1 MGELSW
7 KYANRKNRRAM
18 KNNVKHDSY
27 LLVPPEFQDQYG
39 EAIYDDCYNGYGRI
53 GRYDVYELVAIWNRQ
68 WLPKE
73 TTVMKKP
80 VLEDFE
86 GLWNFNKEELRKS
99 GLSDAEVEALDYE
112 KRSRPYNRALSRYKR
127 DLQMLEDFESG
138 CSDGD
143 MKAKYGDEYLREIGI
158 NIACYDEDNKDL
170 KYPIKIVDELCGY
183 DDVYASLGD
192 PRQGW

>member
-1 MGELSW
+1 MGEFSW

-27 LLVPPEFQDQYG
+27 LLVPPEFYDQYG
-39 EAIYDDCYNGYGRI
+39 EAIYTPCYNGYGRM
-53 GRYDVYELVAIWNRQ
+53 GGYDIYELVAIWNRQ

-73 TTVMKKP
+73 TRALKEP
-80 VLEDFE
+80 VLEDFC
-86 GLWNFNKEELRKS
+86 GLWNFEKKKLIES
-99 GLSDAEVEALDYE
+99 GLSDAEVETLDQAE
-112 KRSRPYNRALSRYKR
+112 RCKNYNRDLSRYKK

-138 CSDGD
+138 CSDED

-158 NIACYDEDNKDL
+158 NIACYDEDNKNL

-183 DDVYASLGD
+183 DDVCASLGD

>member
-1 MGELSW
+1 
-7 KYANRKNRRAM
+7 M

-27 LLVPPEFQDQYG
+27 LLVPLEFQDQYG

-86 GLWNFNKEELRKS
+86 GIKKS
-99 GLSDAEVEALDYE
+99 LGSQDYLTQKWKHWIMKSEVD
-112 KRSRPYNRALSRYKR
+112 R
-127 DLQMLEDFESG
+127 
-138 CSDGD
+138 
-143 MKAKYGDEYLREIGI
+143 IT
-158 NIACYDEDNKDL
+158 
-170 KYPIKIVDELCGY
+170 ELCP
-183 DDVYASLGD
+183 DIKETCRCWKTLNPDVLMEI
-192 PRQGW
+192 

>member
-27 LLVPPEFQDQYG
+27 LLVPLEFQDQYG

-158 NIACYDEDNKDL
+158 NIACYDEDNKNL

-183 DDVYASLGD
+183 DDVCASLGD

>member
-7 KYANRKNRRAM
+7 KYANRKNRRTM

-99 GLSDAEVEALDYE
+99 GLSDAEVEALDY
-112 KRSRPYNRALSRYKR
+112 
-127 DLQMLEDFESG
+127 
-138 CSDGD
+138 
-143 MKAKYGDEYLREIGI
+143 
-158 NIACYDEDNKDL
+158 
-170 KYPIKIVDELCGY
+170 
-183 DDVYASLGD
+183 
-192 PRQGW
+192 

>member
-1 MGELSW
+1 
-7 KYANRKNRRAM
+7 
-18 KNNVKHDSY
+18 
-27 LLVPPEFQDQYG
+27 
-39 EAIYDDCYNGYGRI
+39 
-53 GRYDVYELVAIWNRQ
+53 
-68 WLPKE
+68 
-73 TTVMKKP
+73 MKKP

-158 NIACYDEDNKDL
+158 NIACYDEDNKNL

-183 DDVYASLGD
+183 DDVCASLGD